1 MRKRIDLAVLLL
13 SLSSVFVLWKWG
25 MLNGGNYGI
34 AQVYWNYILG
44 IGILFSF
51 VLYAMVYALA
61 SAQSR
66 AENLA
71 KQMLFD
77 LRKYK
82 QALDST
88 YTHAIITDTEG
99 TVIYANK
106 AVEKT
111 TGYPLS
117 EVIGQNPRLWGRQM
131 NISVYQKLW
140 HTIKDEKKVYRG
152 DVTNRR
158 KDGTRYVAKATISPI
173 IDDKGILVGFVG
185 VEEDVTDER
194 AHAKETEKMIN
205 DRTGQL
211 LAVINSIG
219 RGLIVVDR
227 DKNIVLQNKSAKHIL
242 GVVGEIDW
250 DQISKFVGEKLDLEE
265 ILTKS
270 FEMSEVTRVE
280 PILFGSRFL
289 NFHFVPVIDSNNKIG
304 KLEQVAIFIKDVTEV
319 TNLNRSRDEFFS
331 IASHE
336 LRTPLTAIRGNAS
349 MILDNYSDKLGGGE
363 TVEMVKDIYTG
374 SVRLIEIVNDFLN
387 VSRLEMGKIDFK
399 TETIDLNTL
408 INKTIDE
415 LRLGYQKEGLEIV
428 SQIQDGGPLVH
439 GDSDR
444 LSQVIINLVGNAV
457 KFTQAG
463 KITISSE
470 VHGQEV
476 WVLVSDTGNGID
488 PKMQGIL
495 FHKFQ
500 QAGDSL
506 YTRDTSKGTGLGL
519 YISKLIIEGMKGR
532 IWLKNSEV
540 GKGSTFAFSLKK
552 V

>member
-1 MRKRIDLAVLLL
+1 
-13 SLSSVFVLWKWG
+13 

-34 AQVYWNYILG
+34 GQVYWNYILA

-71 KQMLFD
+71 EQMLFD

-88 YTHAIITDTEG
+88 YNHAIITDTEG
-99 TVIYANK
+99 KIIYANK
-106 AVEKT
+106 AVEET

-117 EVIGQNPRLWGRQM
+117 EVIGQNPRLWGKQM
-131 NISVYQKLW
+131 NISVYEKLW
-140 HTIKDEKKVYRG
+140 HTIKVEKKVYKG

-173 IDDKGILVGFVG
+173 IDDKGALVGFVG

-194 AHAKETEKMIN
+194 MHAKEIEKMIK

-211 LAVINSIG
+211 LAVINSIS
-219 RGLIVVDR
+219 RGLIVVNRNKD
-227 DKNIVLQNKSAKHIL
+227 VLLQNKSAENIL
-242 GVVGEIDW
+242 GVSGEISW
-250 DQISKFVGEKLDLEE
+250 DQVSEFVGEKLNLEE
-265 ILTKS
+265 ILKKC
-270 FEMSEVTRVE
+270 FEMAEVTSLE
-280 PILFGSRFL
+280 PILFGNRFL
-289 NFHFVPVIDSNNKIG
+289 NFHFVPVTVSNDKME
-304 KLEQVAIFIKDVTEV
+304 KLYQVAIFIKDVTEI

-349 MILDNYSDKLGGGE
+349 MILDNFSDQLGGGE
-363 TVEMVKDIYTG
+363 AAEMVKDIYTG

-399 TETIDLNTL
+399 NEEVNLNLL

-415 LRLGYQKEGLEIV
+415 LRMGYQKEGVKIE
-428 SQIQDGGPLVH
+428 SQMKADTPLVH
-439 GDSDR
+439 GDVDR
-444 LSQVIINLVGNAV
+444 ISQVIINLVGNAV

-463 KITISSE
+463 KITVSSE
-470 VHGQEV
+470 VHDQEV
-476 WVLVSDTGNGID
+476 WVLISDTGNGID

-519 YISKLIIEGMKGR
+519 YISKLIIEGMSGR